1 MSKLRKFFT
10 VSVMLMTILSMSVVA
25 APQAQATASAGDLI
39 KMSGLS
45 SVYYLAADGKRYVFP
60 NENSYFSWYGDF
72 SSVVT
77 ISQSELESYPLGKNI
92 TMRPGTKLVKITTDP
107 KVYAVEP
114 NGSLVWVPSETV
126 ASTLYGSNWAR
137 RIVDVPDAFFTNY
150 TIATGRQV
158 SATAYP
164 TGSLVKFSGS
174 TDVYYIA
181 SDGKAQ
187 KVESTAMSANRFKTA
202 DVITAPTAVTMPAAG
217 AAIASAVPTLIDTS
231 SGAGGTATVATGS
244 GVSVALAS
252 DTPASAT
259 VVTDTADGAQSMIPA
274 FRLNFTA
281 AADGDVTI
289 KTVKITRGGISADT
303 DVVNMY
309 LMDGSTVV
317 AANPSISTKVFTF
330 TNSAGIF
337 TVTRGTTKAID
348 VKFDLKGNA
357 TAGITIN
364 FAVASASD
372 ITTSGAA
379 VSGSFPITGNTYTS
393 ASVTDLG
400 KLTITN
406 VSPTAAGNVDPQ
418 DNYEIWRFTAAASS
432 QDIELRKIIFT
443 IVGSINVGDLKNF
456 GLWDGGTQI
465 GSTVADMSSAK
476 TVTLDLTSAPYTIVK
491 GVTKTLSLKANIVSG
506 TTRTFRASLQNGSDL
521 SIYDKG
527 YAVLLRHNGADSFTV
542 LQPVDSTPA
551 AVSYTINSG
560 SLTMSI
566 AQDSPTGNIA
576 SSTTNITLLKVNIKA
591 SGEDVKITS
600 LVVNCNDSTTAKT
613 IKNLKVLWDGSQV
626 GTAITTSAACDN
638 ATDNSFTFGST
649 VIARAGQTHVMTVA
663 ADITG
668 TTTSGE
674 TLAANMEVGSSNAQ
688 GLTSLTTLSTTA
700 ITGRTLTIASG
711 VLTVVKNLSFGDG
724 NSSTPTG
731 VAYGANTKIASFTI
745 IGGAGEPAEV
755 TQISLADVT
764 AGTDY
769 VSNYFQNVKLM
780 HGTTQLGNTLG
791 SPSSGATTAQTHTFN
806 VSPAVTIN
814 SGEQYVVD
822 VYADIKSSTL
832 TTAADQ
838 VLVTSVTASGKNTG
852 TAASYSTDVNL
863 QNQYIAS
870 SGGMT
875 IAIDSDTPLANNLLM
890 GAVDQTLGKFKFNA
904 SSSESVTIT
913 ELVISANIENGS
925 GATGTLQNIRLF
937 EENNGQIVQIGGA
950 VVGLDST
957 YATTT
962 YAHANFKGLSLVIP
976 KGTTKVITVK
986 ANITPY
992 NGSGLTTTG
1001 QAIQL
1006 AILPQDYDAA
1016 TSGNQLPITGTGSQ
1030 SGQSM
1035 TATTLTFT
1043 ANAGSS
1049 PYSDQTSATSTQL
1062 RANVGVVRANEMV
1075 LYRAKLGVDWNAT
1088 TPSGLG
1094 GKSSAQ
1100 TIAVVNVTNTA
1111 NSGGDTATVKAMNIS
1126 LSTTISN
1133 AATVDRNLNVYKDST
1148 NTTALGTTTYLDTTM
1163 VVAGDSYTNTQFLDG
1178 NITDVEISSGS
1189 TKTFHFT
1196 LDTTDATTNNTLSV
1210 TIPAYHS
1217 GKYGATATNGA
1228 YGIVWSDGLTTT
1240 IVASDNI
1247 LPLSYKTLS
1256 Y

>member
-1 MSKLRKFFT
+1 MSKLRKVFT
-10 VSVMLMTILSMSVVA
+10 VSVMLMTILSMSVVV

-60 NENSYFSWYGDF
+60 NENSYFSWYSDF

-77 ISQSELESYPLGKNI
+77 VSQSELESYPLGKNI

-107 KVYAVEP
+107 KVYAVET

-126 ASTLYGSNWAR
+126 ANTLYGANWAR

-150 TIATGRQV
+150 TIATGQQV

-187 KVESTAMSANRFKTA
+187 KVESAAMSANRFKTA
-202 DVITAPTAVTMPAAG
+202 DVITAPASVTMPAAG
-217 AAIASAVPTLIDTS
+217 TPIASAVATLIDTS
-231 SGAGGTATVATGS
+231 SGAGGTAAVATGS

-252 DTPASAT
+252 DNPAAAT

-281 AADGDVTI
+281 AADGDVVVR
-289 KTVKITRGGISADT
+289 TVKITRGGISADT

-309 LMDGSTVV
+309 LLDGSTVV
-317 AANPSISTKVFTF
+317 ASSPSISTKVFTF

-379 VSGSFPITGNTYTS
+379 VSGSFPITGNTFTS

-400 KLTITN
+400 KLTLTN
-406 VSPTAAGNVDPQ
+406 VSPTAAGSVDPQ
-418 DNYEIWRFTAAASS
+418 DNYEIWRFTAAGSS
-432 QDIELRKIIFT
+432 QDVELRKMIFT
-443 IVGSINVGDLKNF
+443 IVGSVNVGDLKNF

-465 GSTVADMSSAK
+465 GGTVADMSSSK
-476 TVTLDLTSAPYTIVK
+476 TITLDLSSAPYTIVK

-506 TTRTFRASLQNGSDL
+506 TTRTFRASIQNGSDL

-527 YAVLLRHNGADSFTV
+527 YGVLLRHNGADSFTV
-542 LQPVDSTPA
+542 LQPVDSNSA

-576 SSTTNITLLKVNIKA
+576 SSTTNTTLLKVSIKA

-600 LVVNCNDSTTAKT
+600 LTVNCDSSVDTKT

-626 GTAITTSAACDN
+626 GSAIATSGACDGAVN
-638 ATDNSFTFGST
+638 NDYTLGST
-649 VIARAGQTHVMTVA
+649 VIARAGQTHVLTVA

-674 TLAANMEVGSSNAQ
+674 TLVANLEVGSSNAQ

-700 ITGRTLTIASG
+700 ITGRTLTIAAG
-711 VLTVVKNLSFGDG
+711 TLTVVKNVSFGDG

-731 VAYGANTKIASFTI
+731 VAYGANTKVASFTI

-764 AGTDY
+764 AGTKY
-769 VSNYFQNVKLM
+769 VSKYFQNVKLM

-791 SPSSGATTAQTHTFN
+791 SPSSGADTAQTHTFN
-806 VSPAVTIN
+806 ISPAVTIN

-822 VYADIKSSTL
+822 VYADVKSTTL
-832 TTAADQ
+832 TTAAAIIK
-838 VLVTSVTASGKNTG
+838 VSSVTASGKNTG
-852 TAASYSTDVNL
+852 TAASYSTAVTL
-863 QNQYIAS
+863 QSQYIATA
-870 SGGMT
+870 GGMT
-875 IAIDSDTPLANNLLM
+875 IAIDSDTPLATNLLM
-890 GAVDQTLGKFKFNA
+890 GATDQTLGKFKFTA
-904 SSSESVTIT
+904 SSSESITIT
-913 ELVISANIENGS
+913 ELVISVNIEKDS
-925 GATGTLQNIRLF
+925 GATGTVNNIRLF
-937 EENNGQIVQIGGA
+937 DVNNVQIGSA
-950 VVGLDST
+950 VAGFDGT

-962 YAHANFKGLSLVIP
+962 YAHAIFKSLSLVIP
-976 KGTTKVITVK
+976 KGTTKVIIVK
-986 ANITPY
+986 ADLNPY
-992 NGSGLTTTG
+992 EGSGLTTTG

-1006 AILPQDYDAA
+1006 AIVPTDYDAT
-1016 TSGNQLPITGTGSQ
+1016 TSGSQLPITGTGSQ

-1043 ANAGSS
+1043 SNAGSI

-1062 RANVGVVRANEMV
+1062 AANVNVVRANEMV
-1075 LYRAKLGVDWNAT
+1075 LYRAKLMLAWNAN
-1088 TPSGLG
+1088 TPSGLTG
-1094 GKSSAQ
+1094 NNSSKQ
-1100 TIAVVNVTNTA
+1100 TIAVVNVANTA
-1111 NSGGDTATVKAMNIS
+1111 NSGTYPATVKAMNIS
-1126 LSTTISN
+1126 VSTTISN
-1133 AATVDRNLNVYKDST
+1133 AAATNRNLTVYKDSASGT
-1148 NTTALGTTTYLDTTM
+1148 VLGTTTYVSTTM
-1163 VVAGDSYTNTQFLDG
+1163 AVAGDSYTNTNFLDG
-1178 NITDVEISSGS
+1178 DITDVEISDGS
-1189 TKTFHFT
+1189 TKTFFFT
-1196 LDTTDATTNNTLSV
+1196 LDTTDAATQKTLSV

-1217 GKYGATATNGA
+1217 GKYGATATNGS
-1228 YGIVWSDGLTTT
+1228 YGLIWSDGSTTN
-1240 IVASDNI
+1240 IIAIDNI
-1247 LPLSYKTLS
+1247 DIGYKTLT

>member
-1 MSKLRKFFT
+1 MSKLRKIFT
-10 VSVMLMTILSMSVVA
+10 ISVMLMTILSMSVVV
-25 APQAQATASAGDLI
+25 APQAQAAASAGDLI

-60 NENSYFSWYGDF
+60 NETSYFSWYSDF

-77 ISQSELESYPLGKNI
+77 VSQSELESYPLGKNI

-107 KVYAVEP
+107 KVYAVET

-126 ASTLYGSNWAR
+126 ANTLYGTNWAR

-150 TIATGRQV
+150 TIATGKQV

-187 KVESTAMSANRFKTA
+187 KVESAAMSANRFKTA
-202 DVITAPTAVTMPAAG
+202 DVITAPASVTMPAAG
-217 AAIASAVPTLIDTS
+217 TAIASAVATLIDTS
-231 SGAGGTATVATGS
+231 SGAGGTAAVATGS

-252 DTPASAT
+252 DTPAAAT

-281 AADGDVTI
+281 AADGDVAVKTI
-289 KTVKITRGGISADT
+289 KITRGGISADT

-309 LMDGSTVV
+309 LLDGSTVV
-317 AANPSISTKVFTF
+317 ASSPSISTKVFTF

-372 ITTSGAA
+372 VTTGGAA
-379 VSGSFPITGNTYTS
+379 VSGAFPITGNTFTS

-406 VSPTAAGNVDPQ
+406 VSPTVAGNVDPQ

-432 QDIELRKIIFT
+432 QDIELRKMIFT
-443 IVGSINVGDLKNF
+443 IVGSVNVGDLKNF

-465 GSTVADMSSAK
+465 GSTVADMSSSK
-476 TVTLDLTSAPYTIVK
+476 TIILDLSSAPYTIVK

-506 TTRTFRASLQNGSDL
+506 TTRTFRASIQNGSDL

-527 YAVLLRHNGADSFTV
+527 YGVLLRHNGADSFTV
-542 LQPVDSTPA
+542 LQPVDATPA

-566 AQDSPTGNIA
+566 AQDSPSGNIA

-600 LVVNCNDSTTAKT
+600 LTVNCNDSTTTKT

-626 GTAITTSAACDN
+626 GSAITTSGACDN
-638 ATDNSFTFGST
+638 ATNNDYTFGST
-649 VIARAGQTHVMTVA
+649 VIARAGQTHVLSVA

-711 VLTVVKNLSFGDG
+711 VLTVVKNSSFGDG

-769 VSNYFQNVKLM
+769 VSLYFQNVKLM
-780 HGTTQLGNTLG
+780 HGTTQLGNVLG

-814 SGEQYVVD
+814 SGEQYL
-822 VYADIKSSTL
+822 VYL
-832 TTAADQ
+832 F
-838 VLVTSVTASGKNTG
+838 
-852 TAASYSTDVNL
+852 SY
-863 QNQYIAS
+863 
-870 SGGMT
+870 
-875 IAIDSDTPLANNLLM
+875 
-890 GAVDQTLGKFKFNA
+890 
-904 SSSESVTIT
+904 
-913 ELVISANIENGS
+913 
-925 GATGTLQNIRLF
+925 
-937 EENNGQIVQIGGA
+937 
-950 VVGLDST
+950 
-957 YATTT
+957 
-962 YAHANFKGLSLVIP
+962 
-976 KGTTKVITVK
+976 
-986 ANITPY
+986 
-992 NGSGLTTTG
+992 
-1001 QAIQL
+1001 
-1006 AILPQDYDAA
+1006 IL
-1016 TSGNQLPITGTGSQ
+1016 
-1030 SGQSM
+1030 
-1035 TATTLTFT
+1035 
-1043 ANAGSS
+1043 
-1049 PYSDQTSATSTQL
+1049 
-1062 RANVGVVRANEMV
+1062 
-1075 LYRAKLGVDWNAT
+1075 
-1088 TPSGLG
+1088 
-1094 GKSSAQ
+1094 
-1100 TIAVVNVTNTA
+1100 
-1111 NSGGDTATVKAMNIS
+1111 
-1126 LSTTISN
+1126 
-1133 AATVDRNLNVYKDST
+1133 
-1148 NTTALGTTTYLDTTM
+1148 
-1163 VVAGDSYTNTQFLDG
+1163 
-1178 NITDVEISSGS
+1178 
-1189 TKTFHFT
+1189 
-1196 LDTTDATTNNTLSV
+1196 
-1210 TIPAYHS
+1210 
-1217 GKYGATATNGA
+1217 
-1228 YGIVWSDGLTTT
+1228 
-1240 IVASDNI
+1240 
-1247 LPLSYKTLS
+1247 
-1256 Y
+1256 